1 MGQAERAERESRAR
15 QTVARAIPEVLRSSI
30 KAKHG
35 VLRSELIDDPQP
47 IVVNTTASAATTVH
61 PSHLTIR
68 IEHGGCL
75 DVARKIS
82 ERHFATSDTRRSSQE
97 RPNVAVHNMGSMTV
111 RGGGFLRGIGGQEEY
126 LCARTTLYESLHDDF
141 YSLPVKGGVF
151 SPDILVFRD
160 AHAEDYKKRQ
170 RFFIDVITAG
180 TFKHPREKSW
190 DENADAFC
198 SCGVSY
204 CDEHRSIMMQK
215 MKAVLRI
222 AQMKGTKRLI
232 LGAWGVGGMNH
243 PAEEVAKLWRKV
255 ISGAQRQ
262 RRPNAEQWDSID
274 EVIFALPDSIHRK
287 SFEKHFCD
295 VMTREPLERVDSA
308 TAMEDE
314 VYQQKT
320 PDAHLL
326 ASAQS
331 IELRMEQASNA
342 FSKARLRDEL
352 RAVNRQIAGNRA
364 ARAYRHDDGHDESE
378 DVEDDFVV
386 AGYPASDG
394 EENTFYAFGDTT
406 TTDSASDADD
416 ARSEV
421 YEFRFGQ
428 SAISDSTADDDD
440 EFDGHSWVG
449 CASSPRFDPQTG
461 WFQGSIDQ
469 LHVLN
474 SGGRLKDEASI
485 SPRSPLF
492 QQDALQDV
500 KEPMSALTGLLER
513 FRRPDVVDQS
523 E

>member
-1 MGQAERAERESRAR
+1 MGQAERAERESRAK

-47 IVVNTTASAATTVH
+47 VVNTIAGPATTVH
-61 PSHLTIR
+61 PAHLSVR
-68 IEHGGCL
+68 IEHGSCL

-82 ERHFATSDTRRSSQE
+82 ERHFATAETRRSSEE
-97 RPNVAVHNMGSMTV
+97 RPNAAVHNMGSMTV

-126 LCARTTLYESLHDDF
+126 LCARSTLYESLHDDF
-141 YSLPVKGGVF
+141 YMLPLKGGVY

-160 AHAEDYKKRQ
+160 AFAEEYKKKQ

-180 TFKHPREKSW
+180 TFKHPREKTW
-190 DENADAFC
+190 DDAEGC

-204 CDEHRSIMMQK
+204 CDEHRSIMMHK

-222 AQMKGTKRLI
+222 AQLKGTKRLI
-232 LGAWGVGGMNH
+232 LGAWGVGSLNH
-243 PAEEVAKLWRKV
+243 PVEEVAKLWRKV

-262 RRPNAEQWDSID
+262 RRPNAEQWEGVD
-274 EVIFALPDSIHRK
+274 EVIFALPDTTLRK
-287 SFEKHFCD
+287 AFEKHFCD
-295 VMTREPLERVDSA
+295 VMTYEPLERVDSG
-308 TAMEDE
+308 TSLEDE
-314 VYQQKT
+314 IYQQKT

-331 IELRMEQASNA
+331 IELRMEQTTNS
-342 FSKARLRDEL
+342 FSKAKLKEEL

-364 ARAYRHDDGHDESE
+364 ARAYRDDEGDENE
-378 DVEDDFVV
+378 DIEEDFVV

-394 EENTFYAFGDTT
+394 EENTYYAFADT
-406 TTDSASDADD
+406 TTDSASDNED

-428 SAISDSTADDDD
+428 SGISDSTADED
-440 EFDGHSWVG
+440 EDFDGHAWVG
-449 CASSPRFDPQTG
+449 CASSPRFDPSTG

-474 SGGRLKDEASI
+474 SGGRLKDESV
-485 SPRSPLF
+485 SPRSPLIREVS
-492 QQDALQDV
+492 QDV
-500 KEPMSALTGLLER
+500 KQPISAVSGLLER
-513 FRRPDVVDQS
+513 FRRSDIVDQS